1 MKLYKNTNLVID
13 DERVHNIENTV
24 KLVDIPEFD
33 QIFLR

>member
-13 DERVHNIENTV
+13 DERVHNIENMV